1 MKKEMSQGV
10 LAIIVLVIALVVA
23 SLSSLAWRYFTAE
36 VRGTVDA
43 EEQIESASSR
53 IQRYQEFFNI
63 CQSIQTKED
72 AIDNLR
78 ANSTMDEERKGMAI
92 TANQNARSNLI
103 NKYNSKSA
111 QNYTAER
118 FKQSNLVYRIPRGI
132 YKDQRTTCITSTS
145 ASASTE

>member
-1 MKKEMSQGV
+1 MKKEISKGV
-10 LAIIVLVIALVVA
+10 LAIIILVVTIVVA

-36 VRGTVDA
+36 IQGRVEA

-78 ANSTMDEERKGMAI
+78 ANSTMDKERKDMAI
-92 TANQNARSNLI
+92 TANQNARSQLI
-103 NKYNSKSA
+103 NEYNSKSA
-111 QNYTAER
+111 QSYTAER
-118 FKQSNLVYRIPRGI
+118 FKQSNLVERIPRGI
-132 YKDQRTTCITSTS
+132 YNNQRTICTSK
-145 ASASTE
+145 